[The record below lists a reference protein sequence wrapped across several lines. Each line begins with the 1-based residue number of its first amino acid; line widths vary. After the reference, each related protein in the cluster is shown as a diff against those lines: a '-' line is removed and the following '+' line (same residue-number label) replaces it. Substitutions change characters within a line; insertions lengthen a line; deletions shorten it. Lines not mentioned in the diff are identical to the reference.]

1 MTKTHI
7 YCVPGLAAN
16 TKIFEYLKFPVE
28 EYEVHFLEWLIPESI
43 NETIEHYAG
52 RMCKNIKEDNVI
64 LLGVSFGGIMVQ
76 EMSKI
81 VNPKKT
87 ILISSVKNSSELPK
101 RLKFTKL
108 SKAYKL
114 FPAKSITTIEKF
126 MSYTFGKMTKKRI
139 EQYQIYLSLRDE
151 LYLKWAIYNVLYWQ
165 QKETLDNIVHIHG
178 TDDHIFPIKHIKN
191 CIEVENASHIMVLTK
206 ASKINSILA
215 ETLKS

>member
-16 TKIFEYLKFPVE
+16 TKIFEFIKFPIE

-43 NETIEHYAG
+43 NETIEDYAA
-52 RMCKNIKEDNVI
+52 RMCENITEDNVI
-64 LLGVSFGGIMVQ
+64 LLGVSFGGVMVQ

-81 VNPKKT
+81 IKPKKT

-139 EQYQIYLSLRDE
+139 EQYQIYLSQRDE
-151 LYLKWAIYNVLYWQ
+151 LYLKWAIYNVLHWQ
-165 QKETLDNIVHIHG
+165 QKETLENIIHIHG
-178 TDDHIFPIKHIKN
+178 TDDHIFPIKHIKD
-191 CIEVENASHIMVLTK
+191 CIEVKNGSHVMVLTK
-206 ASKINSILA
+206 APEINTILTTSI
-215 ETLKS
+215 K

>member
-16 TKIFEYLKFPVE
+16 TKIFEFIKFPIE
-28 EYEVHFLEWLIPESI
+28 EYEVHFLEWFIPESI
-43 NETIEHYAG
+43 NETIEDYAA
-52 RMCKNIKEDNVI
+52 RMCKNITEDNVI
-64 LLGVSFGGIMVQ
+64 LLGVSFGGVMVQ

-81 VNPKKT
+81 IKPKKT

-139 EQYQIYLSLRDE
+139 EQYQIYLSQRDE
-151 LYLKWAIYNVLYWQ
+151 LYLKWAIYNVLHWQ
-165 QKETLDNIVHIHG
+165 QKETLENIIHIHG
-178 TDDHIFPIKHIKN
+178 TDDHIFPIKHIKD
-191 CIEVENASHIMVLTK
+191 CIEVKNGSHVMVLTK
-206 ASKINSILA
+206 APEINTILTTSI
-215 ETLKS
+215 K